1 MSHIWYVKGTP
12 SRLGL
17 LLDISPRNLERV
29 LYFATYIVTE
39 VDEDERQRQIKLVQE
54 DGERSMHE
62 ITERTHERINEL
74 QAGLQDEIAEI
85 QASEKLEQDRA
96 RCWPQGR
103 QARDRL
109 ADARHRAAS

>member
-1 MSHIWYVKGTP
+1 MKGTP

-39 VDEDERQRQIKLVQE
+39 VDEDERQLQIKLVQE
-54 DGERSMHE
+54 QGERRIQE

-85 QASEKLEQDRA
+85 QASEKLSKTELDA
-96 RCWPQGR
+96 GSQGR
-103 QARDRL
+103 QERDWL
-109 ADARHRAAS
+109 ADARHRDAS